1 MPDRPYTLL
10 SCCVSLDGYLD
21 DAGPERLVLS
31 PGVDLERVDAE
42 RAGCDAILV
51 GAETVRRDDPRLLVR
66 SESCR
71 AARAARGLPITP
83 LRVTVTRGGGLP
95 PDAHIFTEPGSGTLV
110 YAAAPA
116 VKPLARRLGAGA
128 TVIDA
133 GADVDLGW
141 VLADLVTRGVDR
153 LMVEGGRRVLTSLL
167 TASLVDELQL
177 VVAPVFVGDARAPR
191 FVDAGTFLWT
201 ATNRA
206 RLADVRQVGD
216 AALLRYA
223 LSERYSVPL
232 QEG

>member
-1 MPDRPYTLL
+1 
-10 SCCVSLDGYLD
+10 V
-21 DAGPERLVLS
+21 V
-31 PGVDLERVDAE
+31 
-42 RAGCDAILV
+42 
-51 GAETVRRDDPRLLVR
+51 
-66 SESCR
+66 
-71 AARAARGLPITP
+71 AAR
-83 LRVTVTRGGGLP
+83 
-95 PDAHIFTEPGSGTLV
+95 IFTEPGSGTLV

-116 VKPLARRLGAGA
+116 VQPLARRLGAGA

-191 FVDAGTFLWT
+191 FVDAGTFPWT